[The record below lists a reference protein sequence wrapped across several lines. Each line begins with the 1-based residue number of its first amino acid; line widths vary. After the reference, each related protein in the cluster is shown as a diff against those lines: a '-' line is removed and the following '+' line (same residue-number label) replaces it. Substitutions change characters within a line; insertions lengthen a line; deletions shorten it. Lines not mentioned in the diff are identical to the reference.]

1 MPIRIGVATVGLVAV
16 VVPLAV
22 ADGWG
27 WSFVDAVFLVWLM
40 TPFLLLIAAWDS
52 FGRIEQVVLTVGM
65 AIGAAAF
72 EVAVGRSD
80 SSTAAIAL
88 LYQPIY
94 RMLGIV
100 GVVFLGRV
108 LRLLR

>member
-1 MPIRIGVATVGLVAV
+1 
-16 VVPLAV
+16 
-22 ADGWG
+22 
-27 WSFVDAVFLVWLM
+27 M

-52 FGRIEQVVLTVGM
+52 FGRIEKVVLTVGM
-65 AIGAAAF
+65 AIAAAVF

-94 RMLGIV
+94 LMLGIV
-100 GVVFLGRV
+100 GVVFLGRI